1 MLEGRCGCG
10 SVTYQLKTKPMFV
23 HCCHCK
29 DCQRQTGSAF
39 VLNAIIEA
47 DRVEFKGPVNEVT
60 LPTPSGKGQ
69 VIIRCAECEV
79 AVFSSYLVRLGKL
92 RYVRVGTLDQ
102 PDTCPPDVHIFTSSK
117 LSWVPLPSD
126 VPIFENFY
134 NITDVWPEA
143 SLARWRTLFGN

>member
-10 SVTYQLKTKPMFV
+10 AVTYQMHTKPMFV

-47 DRVEFKGPVNEVT
+47 DRVTFEGPVNETT

-69 VIIRCAECEV
+69 IITRCAECGV
-79 AVFSSYLVRLGKL
+79 AVFSAYLVRQGKL
-92 RYVRVGTLDQ
+92 RYVRVGTLDD
-102 PDTCPPDVHIFTSSK
+102 PDSCPPDVHIFTSSK
-117 LSWVPLPSD
+117 LDWMPLPAD
-126 VPIFENFY
+126 VPVFENFY
-134 NITDVWPEA
+134 EIPKVWPES
-143 SLARWRTLFGN
+143 SLARWRELFGS